1 MRGGRGQATVEWVA
15 LVLIV
20 AVALSAVAA
29 ASRGVGASWLPDR
42 LVCGLLGRT
51 CSGDRPRA
59 DWRTASGRLRVP
71 LQARASAPAGVL
83 AAAQAPVAA
92 VAPVASFISRHGRT
106 IRKVVIATAIGTGVA
121 AACAGAVV
129 AASAIGA
136 VACGSSIVTGGYA
149 AYRNATD

>member
-1 MRGGRGQATVEWVA
+1 
-15 LVLIV
+15 
-20 AVALSAVAA
+20 
-29 ASRGVGASWLPDR
+29 
-42 LVCGLLGRT
+42 
-51 CSGDRPRA
+51 
-59 DWRTASGRLRVP
+59 
-71 LQARASAPAGVL
+71 VL

-92 VAPVASFISRHGRT
+92 VAPVASFIARHGRT